1 MDEAERLGFAQVDAL
16 DDQRREVAA
25 QDVETLLAD
34 ADDLD
39 RLALALE
46 LADVVARKTR
56 DLAVEAAAKAALGG
70 ADDEQMRVVLAG
82 AGHQRRRVAAAAD
95 RLGDVGEHRAH
106 ALRIGTRGL
115 GGLLRATQLRRGDH
129 LHRLGDLLRRL
140 DRGDPVAE
148 VF

>member
-1 MDEAERLGFAQVDAL
+1 MDEAELLGLAQIDAL
-16 DDQRREVAA
+16 DDQRGEVAA
-25 QDVETLLAD
+25 QDVVALLAD

-39 RLALALE
+39 RLAGGE
-46 LADVVARKTR
+46 KLADMVARKPR
-56 DLAVEAAAKAALGG
+56 DLAVEAAAQAALRR
-70 ADDEQMRVVLAG
+70 ADDEQMHVVLAG
-82 AGHQRRRVAAAAD
+82 SGHQGRRIAAAAH
-95 RLGDVGEHRAH
+95 RFGDVGQHGAH